1 MRKGQ
6 RKPTKIEG
14 TFLRPSL
21 HVYFGRSC
29 VFPLYKE
36 SPLWFK
42 ETLTAVISFFDQ
54 PGGIRRK
61 FDNLH
66 PRQLS
71 IFRPIA

>member
-1 MRKGQ
+1 MD
-6 RKPTKIEG
+6 
-14 TFLRPSL
+14 
-21 HVYFGRSC
+21 
-29 VFPLYKE
+29 KE

>member
-1 MRKGQ
+1 M
-6 RKPTKIEG
+6 
-14 TFLRPSL
+14 
-21 HVYFGRSC
+21 
-29 VFPLYKE
+29 YKE

-42 ETLTAVISFFDQ
+42 ETLAAVISFDQ

-71 IFRPIA
+71 NCRPGLVRAL